1 MRRRNGRAALLLAAF
16 AAWTIAIHRI
26 DVQPIGPNGSHV
38 GFAAL
43 NGFAHRLTG
52 VNWSLYRITDWLGL
66 VPIAVAMGFAAL
78 GLAQWIRRRSIAK
91 VDRSLLA
98 LGGLYIAALAAY
110 LLFEARPINYRPVF
124 IGGYLEA
131 SYPSSTALLVLCVMP
146 TAARQWNARIRRKA
160 VRRGAIAASRA
171 FAALMVA
178 GRFLAGVHWITDI
191 IGGALLAAGLVSL
204 YDFACKAK

>member
-1 MRRRNGRAALLLAAF
+1 M
-16 AAWTIAIHRI
+16 
-26 DVQPIGPNGSHV
+26 
-38 GFAAL
+38 
-43 NGFAHRLTG
+43 
-52 VNWSLYRITDWLGL
+52 
-66 VPIAVAMGFAAL
+66 
-78 GLAQWIRRRSIAK
+78 
-91 VDRSLLA
+91 DRSLLA

-124 IGGYLEA
+124 IDGYLEA

-146 TAARQWNARIRRKA
+146 TAARQWNARIHRQA
-160 VRRGAIAASRA
+160 VRRGAMTASRA

-204 YDFACKAK
+204 YDSACKAK

>member
-1 MRRRNGRAALLLAAF
+1 MGRRNGRAALLLAAF

-52 VNWSLYRITDWLGL
+52 VNWSLYRITDWPGL

-110 LLFEARPINYRPVF
+110 LLFEARPINYRPVL
-124 IGGYLEA
+124 IGGCLET

-204 YDFACKAK
+204 YDSACKAK